1 MLGARSSPH
10 VHRFHLQSM
19 FNALVFALF
28 ALALLRIPTANAQH
42 TPTIFDVSD
51 VVAGAQRVPTKYLFA
66 TGKWSD
72 AGEHVGVSSTEIHCY
87 QRFGFCEA
95 ASALSLYGESEVS
108 LDSFDI
114 LRWDA
119 KEIIAVD
126 SSPLCVVNTLR
137 FDLVAKK
144 IAISTTSKGLTK
156 DAMCKGDENQPT
168 AFLDGQKDELDKIR
182 KRTNVK

>member
-1 MLGARSSPH
+1 MK
-10 VHRFHLQSM
+10 
-19 FNALVFALF
+19 NALLLALF
-28 ALALLRIPTANAQH
+28 FLAPLSALAQH

-51 VVAGAQRVPTKYLFA
+51 VVAGAQRTPTKYLFA

-72 AGEHVGVSSTEIHCY
+72 AGEHVGGSSTEIHCY

-95 ASALSLYGESEVS
+95 ASAQSLDGYSEVS

-114 LRWDA
+114 LRWDT

-126 SSPLCVVNTLR
+126 SSPICVVNTLR

-144 IAISTTSKGLTK
+144 ITISSASKGVAK
-156 DAMCKGDENQPT
+156 DPFCKGSDNQPT
-168 AFLDGQKDELDKIR
+168 AFLDGEKDELDKIY
-182 KRTNVK
+182 KRTK